1 MLQFHLAVAYLILVV
16 GGISLICGVALLITR
31 WRSLAPVANAANAAP
46 ATTNDAPKTTDA
58 AVAAPATTS
67 PVAPTTGL
75 ARVFRWS
82 LIVTAALGLV
92 QAAAGGI
99 LLLLGQRP
107 SDPLHYVYGAIVLL
121 AIPVGYVYSDQKQVR
136 RDFVIMTI
144 ALVAV
149 VGAAARAYMTG
160 MGMP

>member
-1 MLQFHLAVAYLILVV
+1 MLQFHLAVAWLILAV

-31 WRSLAPVANAANAAP
+31 WRSLAPVASADTPVATGDAASARPATATPAAP
-46 ATTNDAPKTTDA
+46 A
-58 AVAAPATTS
+58 
-67 PVAPTTGL
+67 TGL